1 MHCSTMREA
10 SADVLRPLVRTLART
25 ASLEADVTRTDDAYR
40 VVVDAPGVTA
50 EGVTIAYVDGGIDIT
65 IDRLRSDSDEFRLV
79 VPGRPTRYTDHIP
92 LPADARV
99 DPEAANAVL
108 TDRGTLEITLP
119 RTDS

>member
-1 MHCSTMREA
+1 MHCSTMRET

-50 EGVTIAYVDGGIDIT
+50 ESVTVAYVDGGLDIT
-65 IDRLRSDSDEFRLV
+65 IDRLRSEPDAFRLV
-79 VPGRPTRYTDHIP
+79 VPGRPTRYTDCIP